1 MNNRK
6 NILLI
11 VSLSIFLFLLIIN
24 TAYKTE
30 KEFLDPAGDSK
41 SYLSLAKSIN
51 EEKTFVRQE
60 FLNQNS
66 VETVRT
72 PGYPIFLSLFSNN
85 KNVVYVQNFLHI
97 ISAFL
102 VYKIIEKRTS
112 NIFAVIFMLLY
123 LFNPLLISL
132 SQLILTETLSIFLI
146 NVLLFLLLERDK
158 VVLLSIIISIL
169 PLIRPAFLIVVL
181 GFVIFNKIIFKNL
194 EIKKRFLILFLI
206 ISPSLFWI
214 QRNYELTDQ
223 IIFSSITGMNL
234 LEDTASGIMAINE
247 DIRNNESFLEVV
259 DIRYDE
265 KRYWSQVLR
274 NEVDLGDISR
284 VVSNAPGRNPH
295 EVANAYQSYAI
306 KIIFKY
312 PMETSVLVMRAFLYN
327 TLEPGDQIYNSILN
341 LNKLN
346 FLYYFM
352 IVINAFL
359 TLITIFSILKTIKN
373 KEKFAIEIILYML
386 MLSPLLLLATP
397 NGRFGSILFST
408 AIIICAKYLG
418 NLDLRFVKT
427 SKITY

>member
-6 NILLI
+6 NLLLI

-24 TAYKTE
+24 TADKTE
-30 KEFLDPAGDSK
+30 EEFLDPAGDSK

-102 VYKIIEKRTS
+102 VYKIIEKRIS

-146 NVLLFLLLERDK
+146 NVLLFLLLERNK

-194 EIKKRFLILFLI
+194 EIKKGF
-206 ISPSLFWI
+206 
-214 QRNYELTDQ
+214 
-223 IIFSSITGMNL
+223 
-234 LEDTASGIMAINE
+234 
-247 DIRNNESFLEVV
+247 
-259 DIRYDE
+259 
-265 KRYWSQVLR
+265 
-274 NEVDLGDISR
+274 
-284 VVSNAPGRNPH
+284 
-295 EVANAYQSYAI
+295 
-306 KIIFKY
+306 
-312 PMETSVLVMRAFLYN
+312 
-327 TLEPGDQIYNSILN
+327 
-341 LNKLN
+341 
-346 FLYYFM
+346 
-352 IVINAFL
+352 
-359 TLITIFSILKTIKN
+359 
-373 KEKFAIEIILYML
+373 
-386 MLSPLLLLATP
+386 
-397 NGRFGSILFST
+397 
-408 AIIICAKYLG
+408 
-418 NLDLRFVKT
+418 
-427 SKITY
+427 

>member
-24 TAYKTE
+24 TADKTE
-30 KEFLDPAGDSK
+30 EEFLDPAGDSK

-60 FLNQNS
+60 FLNQDS

-97 ISAFL
+97 VSAFL

-112 NIFAVIFMLLY
+112 NIFTVIFMLLY

-146 NVLLFLLLERDK
+146 NVLLFMLLERDK
-158 VVLLSIIISIL
+158 VILPLIIISIL

-194 EIKKRFLILFLI
+194 EVKKRFLILFLI

-247 DIRNNESFLEVV
+247 DIRNNESFLEIV

-295 EVANAYQSYAI
+295 EVASAYQSYAI

-312 PMETSVLVMRAFLYN
+312 PMETSVLVMRAFIYN

-359 TLITIFSILKTIKN
+359 TLLTIFSILKTIKN
-373 KEKFAIEIILYML
+373 KEKFAVEIILYML

-408 AIIICAKYLG
+408 AIIICSKYLE
-418 NLDLRFVKT
+418 NLDLRFFKT